1 MPIKPIDLQ
10 TLFMQLGQVGRQ
22 QAAERE
28 APLIQQALQGNA
40 AARKEAEE
48 AKSVRRVD
56 EDKSG
61 AGAIRPD
68 DENPG
73 DTRGQEHRKDR
84 RQEEAAAERE
94 TIKDPDLGSHVD
106 VSG

>member
-22 QAAERE
+22 QAAEKQ
-28 APLIQQALQGNA
+28 APIIQQAMQGNE
-40 AARKEAEE
+40 AARREAENS
-48 AKSVRRVD
+48 KTVHRVD

-61 AGAIRPD
+61 TGAIRTD
-68 DENPG
+68 DGGGSNTPAEG
-73 DTRGQEHRKDR
+73 KHRDK
-84 RQEEAAAERE
+84 EALPPPERE